1 MSEALKGPLYPRV
14 ADTEGRL
21 PFGLP
26 LELTVND
33 PDTIRE
39 LLTFHEGE
47 PRERYA
53 LNALRIGVLA
63 EAGAGPDRRRP
74 RSPRE

>member
-1 MSEALKGPLYPRV
+1 MFRARLFPRV
-14 ADTEGRL
+14 AATEGHL

-26 LELTVND
+26 LELKVDD

-39 LLTFHEGE
+39 LVTFREGE
-47 PRERYA
+47 PRERFA

-63 EAGAGPDRRRP
+63 LTAGPRSNRR
-74 RSPRE
+74 